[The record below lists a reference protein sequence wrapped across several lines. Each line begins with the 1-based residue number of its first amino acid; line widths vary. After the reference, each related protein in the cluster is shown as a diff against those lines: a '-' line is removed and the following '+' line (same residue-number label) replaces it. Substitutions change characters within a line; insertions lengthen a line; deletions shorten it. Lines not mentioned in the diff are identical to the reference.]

1 MHIQFFFLC
10 VSSEKLFQ
18 IFQSQL
24 DWISISHFFSCSQ
37 QLTQELIYMLCWNGQ
52 RIKIAVDND
61 DKHANLM
68 RLMFFF
74 LSILAHVKCV
84 EISFA
89 RRTKKKYLFSLD
101 KYIHFGWRLSTT
113 YMNKWWLFFQ
123 FFSFCGD
130 YQKKNFC
137 RLQTNTL
144 NLLYFVKTVCCSCHT
159 TWHFSFQNFF
169 FAPLLQKVLCI
180 EFCKGLVERN
190 RKKIAQKNYW
200 MEKMWHIA

>member
-1 MHIQFFFLC
+1 MIVMKYSNKRTKRKFKVRLIVVFLIQKDDNLITFDHFMHIQFFFFC

-37 QLTQELIYMLCWNGQ
+37 RLTQELIYMLCWNGQ

-89 RRTKKKYLFSLD
+89 RRTKKN
-101 KYIHFGWRLSTT
+101 I
-113 YMNKWWLFFQ
+113 FFR
-123 FFSFCGD
+123 SI
-130 YQKKNFC
+130 
-137 RLQTNTL
+137 NTSIL
-144 NLLYFVKTVCCSCHT
+144 ADVSHNIY
-159 TWHFSFQNFF
+159 
-169 FAPLLQKVLCI
+169 
-180 EFCKGLVERN
+180 E
-190 RKKIAQKNYW
+190 
-200 MEKMWHIA
+200 